1 MRKALMIGLCS
12 LFMVGTMAGCV
23 SRNETEIAKAQARAD
38 TARYD
43 YLAAEAKASG
53 AVGVAQAQSQTAIVR
68 EQEKTE
74 RETAWLQVLPILA
87 LIVAGAGAVYLVLYY
102 RGKAHIIQVQAQAN
116 TMLLPP
122 PSRPALPEP
131 VRRACLEYDATA
143 TPDPS
148 HPGAWIVVAANGYK
162 VRMLP
167 PPR

>member
-12 LFMVGTMAGCV
+12 LLLLGCTTL
-23 SRNETEIAKAQARAD
+23 SDARIEQARYESNTRIAQAE
-38 TARYD
+38 
-43 YLAAEAKASG
+43 EATK
-53 AVGVAQAQSQTAIVR
+53 QAQEQTKQA
-68 EQEKTE
+68 
-74 RETAWLQVLPILA
+74 ALWASMSPLLA
-87 LIVAGAGAVYLVLYY
+87 LIVAGAGAVYLVLYF
-102 RGKAHIIQVQAQAN
+102 RGKAHIIQVQAQAS
-116 TMLLPP
+116 TMLPPP

>member
-1 MRKALMIGLCS
+1 MQTALMIGLCS
-12 LFMVGTMAGCV
+12 LLLLSCTTMADARIEQARYE
-23 SRNETEIAKAQARAD
+23 SNTKIAQAEEA
-38 TARYD
+38 TKQ
-43 YLAAEAKASG
+43 AALWSA
-53 AVGVAQAQSQTAIVR
+53 T
-68 EQEKTE
+68 
-74 RETAWLQVLPILA
+74 LPILA
-87 LIVAGAGAVYLVLYY
+87 IIVAGAGAAYLILYY
-102 RGKAHIIQVQAQAN
+102 RGKAHIIQVQAQVS
-116 TMLLPP
+116 TMLPPPPSRPALPEPVRRAQASTMLPPP